1 MLFSR
6 ALIAAAAV
14 TATALAT
21 AAPALAGPPFI
32 CHAFELSGNP
42 SLPWST
48 SAVGGWNNPDPTY
61 DVSRL
66 PADVPTLLTATLPV
80 SARMETLRR
89 ATIYASR
96 DRAVADAL
104 LKALEAR
111 AQANP
116 ADANAFMSGEAYSEL
131 FMSLV
136 TNADAA
142 AEFVNGI
149 IPSGLEQEAAKI
161 AATVPEEPVEDATGL
176 TKTETP
182 RVLSKQELSV
192 MSAEE
197 LQSGL
202 AAGRYKLS

>member
-1 MLFSR
+1 MLFTR
-6 ALIAAAAV
+6 VVIAAAAV
-14 TATALAT
+14 SATVLAT

-32 CHAFELSGNP
+32 CHAFELSGSP

-48 SAVGGWNNPDPTY
+48 AAASGWNSPDPTY

-66 PADVPTLLTATLPV
+66 PSDVPTLLTATMPV

-116 ADANAFMSGEAYSEL
+116 ADANAL
-131 FMSLV
+131 
-136 TNADAA
+136 
-142 AEFVNGI
+142 
-149 IPSGLEQEAAKI
+149 
-161 AATVPEEPVEDATGL
+161 
-176 TKTETP
+176 
-182 RVLSKQELSV
+182 
-192 MSAEE
+192 
-197 LQSGL
+197 
-202 AAGRYKLS
+202 

>member
-6 ALIAAAAV
+6 ALVAAAAV

-32 CHAFELSGNP
+32 CHAFELSGHP
-42 SLPWST
+42 SLPWSG
-48 SAVGGWNNPDPTY
+48 SAAGWNNPDPTY
-61 DVSRL
+61 DVTRL

-116 ADANAFMSGEAYSEL
+116 ADANALFDAGFLTEAYRQASRVYEWDML
-131 FMSLV
+131 QGREKERWTMRAEPAGNGAKLI
-136 TNADAA
+136 DAA
-142 AEFVNGI
+142 VALNT
-149 IPSGLEQEAAKI
+149 PQA
-161 AATVPEEPVEDATGL
+161 PEMRKARQL
-176 TKTETP
+176 L
-182 RVLSKQELSV
+182 R
-192 MSAEE
+192 
-197 LQSGL
+197 
-202 AAGRYKLS
+202 

>member
-6 ALIAAAAV
+6 ALVAAAAV
-14 TATALAT
+14 TAAALAS

-48 SAVGGWNNPDPTY
+48 SAAGGWNSPDPTY

-66 PADVPTLLTATLPV
+66 PADVPKLLTAALPV

-116 ADANAFMSGEAYSEL
+116 ADANALFDAGFLTEAYRQASRVYEWDML
-131 FMSLV
+131 QGREKERWTMRAEPAGNGATLI
-136 TNADAA
+136 DAA
-142 AEFVNGI
+142 VALNT
-149 IPSGLEQEAAKI
+149 PQA
-161 AATVPEEPVEDATGL
+161 PEMRKARQL
-176 TKTETP
+176 L
-182 RVLSKQELSV
+182 R
-192 MSAEE
+192 
-197 LQSGL
+197 
-202 AAGRYKLS
+202 

>member
-42 SLPWST
+42 SLPWSD
-48 SAVGGWNNPDPTY
+48 SAAGWNSPDPAY

-66 PADVPTLLTATLPV
+66 PADVPKLLTSTMPV

-96 DRAVADAL
+96 DRAVADTL

-116 ADANAFMSGEAYSEL
+116 ADANALFDAGFLTEAYRQASRVYEWDML
-131 FMSLV
+131 QGREKERWTMRAEPAGNGAKLI
-136 TNADAA
+136 DAA
-142 AEFVNGI
+142 VALNT
-149 IPSGLEQEAAKI
+149 PQA
-161 AATVPEEPVEDATGL
+161 PEMRKARQL
-176 TKTETP
+176 L
-182 RVLSKQELSV
+182 R
-192 MSAEE
+192 
-197 LQSGL
+197 
-202 AAGRYKLS
+202 